1 MCGCMGA
8 TENTV
13 AVDHPTVVPTN
24 FESESDRCPDCN
36 MDPCE
41 C

>member
-1 MCGCMGA
+1 MAA
-8 TENTV
+8 TKHTV

-24 FESESDRCPDCN
+24 FESESESDRCPDCE